1 MADGRGSVDI
11 QHGVDLGVCL
21 LMILNDAQA
30 ARMAGIALGH
40 VTREYPHKLDH
51 VLSGDADAR
60 TPRDL
65 HPVFFGSFDWHSC
78 VHGWWLLM
86 QLLHRFPGHARAEET
101 RILAAAT
108 FTPQKIAAERAY
120 FARPASKG
128 FERPYGWAWLLM
140 LHAEMASENNP
151 LSSTLEPFAQDVA
164 QAWRDHLPVLTYPIR
179 TGAHGNTGFALTL
192 ISQWAASHD
201 PGLMALM
208 ADRARV
214 WYETDTKAQAFEPDG
229 DAFLSPTLIEAL
241 AMASLLPA
249 AEFRPWLRRFLPGLK
264 QQQPASLFTPARVS
278 DRTDGKIAHLDGL
291 NLSRAWAFRRIA
303 AALGPRNAAVP
314 VLRAA
319 ADAHLAAALPH
330 IAGDYAG
337 EHWLASFA
345 LLALLA

>member
-1 MADGRGSVDI
+1 MT
-11 QHGVDLGVCL
+11 
-21 LMILNDAQA
+21 LNEAQA

-86 QLLHRFPGHARAEET
+86 RLLHRFPGHARADET
-101 RILAAAT
+101 RALAAT
-108 FTPQKIAAERAY
+108 SFTPQKIAAERAY
-120 FARPASKG
+120 LARPESRG

-140 LHAEMASENNP
+140 LHAEMARKNNS
-151 LSSTLEPFAQDVA
+151 LALNLEPLAQDFAQL
-164 QAWRDHLPVLTYPIR
+164 WRTHLPLLTYPIR
-179 TGAHGNTGFALTL
+179 TGAHANTGFALVL
-192 ISQWAASHD
+192 ISQWAADHD
-201 PGLMALM
+201 PALMALM
-208 ADRARV
+208 SDRARG
-214 WYETDTKAQAFEPDG
+214 WYGADAKAQAWEPDG

-264 QQQPASLFTPARVS
+264 REHPASLFTPARVS
-278 DRTDGKIAHLDGL
+278 DRSDGKIAHLDGL

-303 AALGPRNAAVP
+303 AALGPRDAAMP
-314 VLRAA
+314 VLHAA
-319 ADAHLAAALPH
+319 ADRHLAAALPH

-345 LLALLA
+345 LLAMLA